1 MLICLSMKSDWKSS
15 LTWGLKM
22 WVSVMMEQSWSTVSV
37 NRPFVVKSLVPFGQ
51 LFMIALSF
59 LASRMMVLLPICW
72 MKSSVSMVFCTKWL
86 HLCSWCGIP
95 KKRVP
100 KQEFLMFVWRR
111 LVFGQMK
118 VLPLCVFSVWQC
130 SKSVFVSS
138 VPEFGLKIRLC
149 RWDCRSWMGLGD
161 ARKVVFDLLQP
172 SGCGWLWRFCV
183 LLLWSTRLLICRL
196 KTLRSVG
203 VWDLLS

>member
-22 WVSVMMEQSWSTVSV
+22 WVSVMMEQSWSMVSV

-138 VPEFGLKIRLC
+138 VPEWPVLSVARIWFEDSIFFKEREPAGQSAQRGRRQDPKAGL
-149 RWDCRSWMGLGD
+149 
-161 ARKVVFDLLQP
+161 AY
-172 SGCGWLWRFCV
+172 
-183 LLLWSTRLLICRL
+183 
-196 KTLRSVG
+196 
-203 VWDLLS
+203 